1 MAGKKKQQKNRVQSR
16 ADSRRAQRV
25 IQARKQK
32 RKRTLT
38 MIGGAVAV
46 ALIVVV
52 VLILFNR
59 DTTPAAAN
67 EPVYP
72 PPELADVPMD
82 GMTMGDPNA
91 PVTVIEFGDF
101 QCPACGQF
109 ARFVEPELIQD
120 YVATGKVLF
129 KYHIM
134 AFIGE
139 ESREAAEAALC
150 ARDQGKF
157 WEMHTALFHNQV
169 GENDGAFSSERLEEI
184 ARSVNLDM
192 AQFNQCMD
200 ENTYED
206 EVMQSAEEA
215 VEQKI
220 QSTPSFLVNGELVVG
235 GDYARLRE
243 AIDEALANPS
253 QDNATP
259 EATQE
264 PDATTTP

>member
-1 MAGKKKQQKNRVQSR
+1 MAGKEQQKNRTQSR
-16 ADSRRAQRV
+16 VESRRAQRV

-67 EPVYP
+67 EPVNP

-109 ARFVEPELIQD
+109 ARVVEPELIQD
-120 YVATGKVLF
+120 YIATGKVYF

-139 ESREAAEAALC
+139 ESHEAGEAALC

-157 WEMHTALFHNQV
+157 WAMHSALFHNQV
-169 GENDGAFSSERLEEI
+169 SENNGAFARQRLEEI
-184 ARSVNLDM
+184 ASSVDLDM

-206 EVMQSAEEA
+206 EVAQSDQEA
-215 VEQKI
+215 FEQNI
-220 QSTPSFLVNGELVVG
+220 RSTPSFLINGQLVTG
-235 GDYARLRE
+235 GNYSELRE
-243 AIDEALANPS
+243 AIDAALANPA
-253 QDNATP
+253 QNDATP

-264 PDATTTP
+264 SDATTTP